1 MTLKFI
7 SFLFLLFLFG
17 CNRLAPEKIFLTCE
31 GKEVTKNLV
40 SQFPTV
46 YENTDGNRKISL
58 KIEVMRR
65 EDLYKK
71 TNSIDPITTEESKNS
86 KAYVATFT
94 GNTELY
100 TKFSEFQTDKGY
112 VTINHTVE
120 GNEQTFKIYKSETI
134 YDGDDKKNAKKK
146 IVIYSFYL
154 DRISGDYVEKQEI
167 FINYSVLP
175 STVESNGTCK
185 KIDKVI

>member
-71 TNSIDPITTEESKNS
+71 TNSIDPITT
-86 KAYVATFT
+86 
-94 GNTELY
+94 
-100 TKFSEFQTDKGY
+100 
-112 VTINHTVE
+112 
-120 GNEQTFKIYKSETI
+120 
-134 YDGDDKKNAKKK
+134 
-146 IVIYSFYL
+146 
-154 DRISGDYVEKQEI
+154 
-167 FINYSVLP
+167 
-175 STVESNGTCK
+175 
-185 KIDKVI
+185 